1 MSEPRVHAEVEAAVR
16 RERRL
21 IAEALELAIRV
32 EGGPAKLLAEL
43 RKAETDSARE
53 AARGSR

>member
-21 IAEALELAIRV
+21 IAEALELALRV
-32 EGGPAKLLAEL
+32 EGGPAKLLAVL
-43 RKAETDSARE
+43 R
-53 AARGSR
+53 AADEEGE